1 MHKTK
6 PVLKADAK
14 YKSLYGASVSI
25 AREEGVRA
33 LWKGHVSG
41 QCLSVILASVQFGL
55 YQALWQRA
63 AANGEF
69 CLLLLWKV
77 LLSRLFFGQ
86 SFGPLQSPETPVN
99 RVFGF
104 QIEFFEFSGA

>member
-69 CLLLLWKV
+69 CLLFLYA
-77 LLSRLFFGQ
+77 SEHFR
-86 SFGPLQSPETPVN
+86 VN
-99 RVFGF
+99 IPKCISSKNYF
-104 QIEFFEFSGA
+104 